1 MVLLT
6 TEAPKLSK
14 PFEAFLSFALANTQ
28 DTVRFV
34 HVYSDRQQ
42 EFASTL
48 LPDSDTFQGK
58 SAVSRGF
65 SPGPKLFTSMWHL
78 IPCSPSSRVLSID
91 SGKSRNL

>member
-6 TEAPKLSK
+6 AEASKPSK

-34 HVYSDRQQ
+34 HVYSNRQQ

-48 LPDSDTFQGK
+48 LPEAFQGQ
-58 SAVSRGF
+58 SGVSQ
-65 SPGPKLFTSMWHL
+65 GPPTITHIPPVLGVLNTECKHLETSETRL
-78 IPCSPSSRVLSID
+78 ESPSSFT
-91 SGKSRNL
+91 

>member
-6 TEAPKLSK
+6 AEASTTSK

-34 HVYSDRQQ
+34 HVYSSRQP

-48 LPDSDTFQGK
+48 LPDSEKFQGR
-58 SAVSRGF
+58 SGVSPKF
-65 SPGPKLFTSMWHL
+65 SPGPRLWALWSASFH
-78 IPCSPSSRVLSID
+78 PGRV
-91 SGKSRNL
+91 N